1 MNPELQKQIF
11 SLETKSNLIL
21 TIGILL
27 GLAWFIDRHLF
38 SLGLQTLSLFSFAIF
53 CTISGSRKIMRA
65 LYSEVKSNVWNAQR
79 FSQLSPLTL
88 LVGKLLGPVSHSW
101 VVGSVCLGVY
111 LWQAKD
117 NNHGLETVCMAI
129 LITFL
134 CHALALAYALL
145 QVQQNRIRRK
155 DASILFYPLVI
166 LFVLPHI
173 TEIFLPAIAE
183 IKELLKQ
190 CLWYGREYNT
200 HNFLIISLLGAVTLA
215 ILAAYRMLC
224 AELRIKRASL
234 LWLFFIITIGVYI
247 SGFFTGT
254 SLTDASRNIL
264 SCSALVACLLS
275 YVTGVMLKVPD
286 ENYSILKKAWLSKNW
301 RIFCEKSPLWLLSIS
316 IGIIIGLI
324 NTVIG
329 IDPIFKN
336 ELITNLG
343 VVSLTIA
350 MITLRDAIFLSLL
363 RLRLQNRASEF
374 YFIILLGTINI
385 LLPTLELPLGGAKII
400 FSDTAII
407 LAVNL
412 ILAMC
417 LFKLVLIAHQKILVA
432 ATQQVVQK
440 S

>member
-1 MNPELQKQIF
+1 MNPELQKQIS
-11 SLETKSNLIL
+11 SLETKTNLTL

-38 SLGLQTLSLFSFAIF
+38 FLGLETLSLFSFAIF
-53 CTISGSRKIMRA
+53 CIISGSRKIIHA

-79 FSQLSPLTL
+79 FSQLSPFSL
-88 LVGKLLGPVSHSW
+88 LIGKLIGPALHSW

-111 LWQAKD
+111 LWQVKD
-117 NNHGLETVCMAI
+117 NSDGLETVCMAI

-134 CHALALAYALL
+134 CHALALTYALL

-173 TEIFLPAIAE
+173 TEIFLPAVAE
-183 IKELLKQ
+183 TKELLKQ
-190 CLWYGREYNT
+190 CLWYGRDYNT
-200 HNFLIISLLGAVTLA
+200 YNFLIISLLGGVTFA
-215 ILAAYRMLC
+215 FLAAYRMLC
-224 AELRIKRASL
+224 AELRIKRAPL

-254 SLTDASRNIL
+254 SLADASRNIL

-275 YVTGVMLKVPD
+275 YVTGVMLKVPND
-286 ENYSILKKAWLSKNW
+286 NFSILKKSLSSKNW
-301 RIFCEKSPLWLLSIS
+301 REFAEESPLWLLSIS
-316 IGIIIGLI
+316 TGTIFGLI
-324 NTVIG
+324 NTLIG

-343 VVSLTIA
+343 VASLTIA
-350 MITLRDAIFLSLL
+350 IITLRDLIFLNYL
-363 RLRLQNRASEF
+363 RLFLQNRASEF

-385 LLPTLELPLGGAKII
+385 LLPNLDLPTGGMKII

-412 ILAMC
+412 ILAIC
-417 LFKLVLIAHQKILVA
+417 VFKLSLKIHQKILVA
-432 ATQQVVQK
+432 TTQQVVQK

>member
-1 MNPELQKQIF
+1 MNPELQKQIS
-11 SLETKSNLIL
+11 SLETKTNLIL
-21 TIGILL
+21 TIGTLL
-27 GLAWFIDRHLF
+27 GLAWFIDKHLF
-38 SLGLQTLSLFSFAIF
+38 SLGLESLSLFSFAMF
-53 CTISGSRKIMRA
+53 CTISGSRKIARA

-79 FSQLSPLTL
+79 FSQISPPTL
-88 LVGKLLGPVSHSW
+88 LIGKLIGPALHSW
-101 VVGSVCLGVY
+101 VVGSVCIGVY

-117 NNHGLETVCMAI
+117 KSDGLETTCIAI

-190 CLWYGREYNT
+190 CLWYGRNYNT
-200 HNFLIISLLGAVTLA
+200 YNFLASSLLGGVTFA

-224 AELRIKRASL
+224 AELRIKHL
-234 LWLFFIITIGVYI
+234 PFVWFFFILTIGVFI

-254 SLTDASRNIL
+254 GLVDASRNIL
-264 SCSALVACLLS
+264 SCSVLVACLLS
-275 YVTGVMLKVPD
+275 YFTGVMLKVPE
-286 ENYSILKKAWLSKNW
+286 ENYSILKKALLSKNW
-301 RIFCEKSPLWLLSIS
+301 REFSQESPLWLLSIS
-316 IGIIIGLI
+316 IGTVIGLI

-350 MITLRDAIFLSLL
+350 IITLRDLIFLHHL
-363 RLRLQNRASEF
+363 RLCLQNRASEF
-374 YFIILLGTINI
+374 YFIMLLGTINI
-385 LLPTLELPLGGAKII
+385 LLPSLDLPVGGTKPI
-400 FSDTAII
+400 FSDTAIV

-412 ILAMC
+412 ILALC
-417 LFKLVLIAHQKILVA
+417 FFKLALRTHQKILTT

>member
-1 MNPELQKQIF
+1 
-11 SLETKSNLIL
+11 
-21 TIGILL
+21 
-27 GLAWFIDRHLF
+27 
-38 SLGLQTLSLFSFAIF
+38 
-53 CTISGSRKIMRA
+53 
-65 LYSEVKSNVWNAQR
+65 
-79 FSQLSPLTL
+79 
-88 LVGKLLGPVSHSW
+88 
-101 VVGSVCLGVY
+101 
-111 LWQAKD
+111 
-117 NNHGLETVCMAI
+117 
-129 LITFL
+129 
-134 CHALALAYALL
+134 
-145 QVQQNRIRRK
+145 
-155 DASILFYPLVI
+155 
-166 LFVLPHI
+166 
-173 TEIFLPAIAE
+173 
-183 IKELLKQ
+183 
-190 CLWYGREYNT
+190 
-200 HNFLIISLLGAVTLA
+200 
-215 ILAAYRMLC
+215 MLC

-254 SLTDASRNIL
+254 SLADASRNIL

-301 RIFCEKSPLWLLSIS
+301 RMFCEKSPLWLLSIS

-385 LLPTLELPLGGAKII
+385 LLPTLELPTGGAKII

-407 LAVNL
+407 LTVNL

-417 LFKLVLIAHQKILVA
+417 FFKFGLSTHQKILVA